1 MLPVKL
7 LEVLLSWRSSVR
19 LVPCSGSW
27 LLLCSQ
33 AFVSALGI
41 NLWLALVCSGPSF
54 SQEILFAV
62 ASVSIW
68 LWQFYDSRLTLHA
81 FVLEQLGQTEY
92 YNLRKEPE
100 PPEKTS
106 VFIVVFYDKVQINK
120 KQQPLL
126 KLKTNFP
133 CWTATA
139 KKCPWLY

>member
-1 MLPVKL
+1 M
-7 LEVLLSWRSSVR
+7 
-19 LVPCSGSW
+19 
-27 LLLCSQ
+27 
-33 AFVSALGI
+33 
-41 NLWLALVCSGPSF
+41 
-54 SQEILFAV
+54 
-62 ASVSIW
+62 SIW

-126 KLKTNFP
+126 NLKKKLLLAQLQKPPIFLAEQQQQKMSLVVLAPAGWPSNPGRAACQCTN
-133 CWTATA
+133 
-139 KKCPWLY
+139 